1 MPDPSTSR
9 IAAPKLDKAA
19 LDAKPL
25 PSPPTAQMM
34 KASPLRQ
41 NRTLIDASEKPL
53 RRSPPGKPQEEAE
66 LWPVLYPNRPTT
78 PGTLRQ
84 MTPERDGVLATTD
97 SVYQPNERYP
107 PAERYPRLPSTGTYE
122 STFDVERKSGS
133 KTATGHHIQRK
144 QVSSPNLRKAS
155 KNAKNV
161 PNQEKGRQSATPL
174 DNTVTQ
180 TGKPDGPRLETER
193 PDSRALLDNANVDII
208 SDQKPAV
215 NTKSSNEPRQ
225 TRTSSLR
232 ARMSAGTATN
242 ENVKPY
248 GNNKALGLA
257 EPTVATEPLAT
268 EKDIKRRSTPKPP
281 GSFPIGRKLSRD
293 SLRGKKPAQFVAGS
307 RRPSSRGSLRS
318 DSRASSTAV
327 QARSSEK
334 VISDGT
340 APLTVASLG
349 QSFDTVN
356 NVENKGPE
364 IAARKSSI
372 PVFSHTVSNVVTHA
386 EKKVVPGESKSS
398 DVNVT
403 ETIASAHDE
412 FSIFEDNIDSRPIAS
427 LDAIE
432 ESPHQGYHVRRLSVL
447 SPEHG
452 PTLKISPSADR
463 IIMGTG
469 SDKENDE
476 PKKSKNKSRILA
488 HDIGSSSKDK
498 LVNLVK
504 TKHSKHTR
512 PLSSHGLLQSTRRG
526 TVDSEARSKKVRSA
540 DITPSPSLKYSSTLS
555 SKTPKTSRKNTDT
568 SNEDPFFDAQT
579 SIDNRISRLSVPD
592 RRTNSSTKATVEE
605 PAWVAPVQDHLSL
618 TADSDAILQPLDVQS
633 MLTHEEIPTDSVT
646 ADILSMMNQEDEM
659 EGVSLEAT
667 RPQASTASN
676 AVELPTD
683 DTLANKSSIKLT
695 EETPTTPEHS
705 NTAAGS
711 SHSGSLPPRSS
722 SRTTH
727 PDFISNKHSPTSPL
741 GNKELVPKEFI
752 DRQNCLGSL
761 RGHGTAQV
769 DFAHPASNRNSTR
782 NSVACESNASHGS
795 ISKGVLSNIKGLFH
809 KRSSDEP
816 VKSGRKHKQQ
826 KASITSNG
834 SPFPSISEVHPA
846 HRPVLSSARH
856 TNANGLTPKSSMPS
870 LGAHA
875 MLTPPFN
882 SPVPS
887 ELATTTN
894 MAMQIL
900 ESARKERSSPKKE
913 RLLELGKIL
922 VDALTQARDAE
933 RALEEAK
940 QAARKAEVS
949 YELCKRSV
957 SQVSKVVEQWR
968 EELKRDASR

>member
-1 MPDPSTSR
+1 
-9 IAAPKLDKAA
+9 
-19 LDAKPL
+19 
-25 PSPPTAQMM
+25 M

-97 SVYQPNERYP
+97 SVYQP
-107 PAERYPRLPSTGTYE
+107 AERYPRLPSTGTYE
-122 STFDVERKSGS
+122 STLEVERKPGS

-144 QVSSPNLRKAS
+144 QVSSPNLRKGS
-155 KNAKNV
+155 KNARNV
-161 PNQEKGRQSATPL
+161 PSSQEKGRRSATPL
-174 DNTVTQ
+174 DNTVKQ
-180 TGKPDGPRLETER
+180 TGKPGSPRLETER
-193 PDSRALLDNANVDII
+193 PDSRGLLDNACVDIV

-215 NTKSSNEPRQ
+215 NTKPSNEPRQ

-232 ARMSAGTATN
+232 ARMSAGTAID
-242 ENVKPY
+242 ENVNPN

-327 QARSSEK
+327 QPRSSEK
-334 VISDGT
+334 VVSDGT
-340 APLTVASLG
+340 APLMVASLG

-364 IAARKSSI
+364 IAPRKSSI

-386 EKKVVPGESKSS
+386 DKKVVPGESKPS
-398 DVNVT
+398 DVT
-403 ETIASAHDE
+403 DAIASAHDE
-412 FSIFEDNIDSRPIAS
+412 FSIFEDNIESRPVAS

-488 HDIGSSSKDK
+488 PDLGSSSKDK
-498 LVNLVK
+498 LANLVK
-504 TKHSKHTR
+504 TKHPKHTR

-540 DITPSPSLKYSSTLS
+540 EITPSPSLKYPSTLS
-555 SKTPKTSRKNTDT
+555 SRTPKTSRKNTDT

-592 RRTNSSTKATVEE
+592 HRTHSSATATAEE

-659 EGVSLEAT
+659 QGVSLEVT
-667 RPQASTASN
+667 QPQASTASN
-676 AVELPTD
+676 AVGLPAD
-683 DTLANKSSIKLT
+683 DTLANKASINLA
-695 EETPTTPEHS
+695 EVTPTTPEHS

-752 DRQNCLGSL
+752 DRQNRLGSL
-761 RGHGTAQV
+761 RGHATAQV

-834 SPFPSISEVHPA
+834 SPFPPISELHPA

-870 LGAHA
+870 LGSHA
-875 MLTPPFN
+875 ILTPPFN

-887 ELATTTN
+887 ELATTTT

-900 ESARKERSSPKKE
+900 ELARKERSSPKKE

-940 QAARKAEVS
+940 QAARKAEIS

-968 EELKRDASR
+968 DELKRDASR